1 MESKEAI
8 KDYQGCVKRLRSQ
21 PDKLLMDKNRTTEL
35 STMMSNRE
43 HWNTSNTLKST
54 GYLQGMPKE
63 QAHSS
68 ENWLVKDKGQAF
80 NLPLLSD
87 LYLKEIKYLLRGNF
101 FL

>member
-1 MESKEAI
+1 
-8 KDYQGCVKRLRSQ
+8 
-21 PDKLLMDKNRTTEL
+21 
-35 STMMSNRE
+35 
-43 HWNTSNTLKST
+43 
-54 GYLQGMPKE
+54 MPKE

-80 NLPLLSD
+80 NLPFLSD